1 MMLLG
6 CGLLLRI
13 WSRGLLMGRLGLLLR
28 IRRLR
33 CLKLWRLRLRLLLLL
48 IRRLRVR
55 GLGWRLLRIWRLL
68 LLGMRALL
76 VVIWSLALLPICTGT
91 LLSVRRNLLC
101 IRDAAHCTLR
111 PALHSHGIS
120 LGSLWPIRLS
130 GIAMSLLRPRLRS
143 LLLCVRVVSSVW
155 LRPHLPH
162 LIHWA

>member
-13 WSRGLLMGRLGLLLR
+13 WSWGLLMGWLGLLLR

-55 GLGWRLLRIWRLL
+55 GLGWRLLRIRRLL

-76 VVIWSLALLPICTGT
+76 VVIWSLALLPICTGS
-91 LLSVRRNLLC
+91 LLSIRRNLLC
-101 IRDAAHCTLR
+101 I
-111 PALHSHGIS
+111 
-120 LGSLWPIRLS
+120 
-130 GIAMSLLRPRLRS
+130 
-143 LLLCVRVVSSVW
+143 
-155 LRPHLPH
+155 
-162 LIHWA
+162 

>member
-1 MMLLG
+1 MLLG

-13 WSRGLLMGRLGLLLR
+13 WSWGLLMGRLGLLLR

-33 CLKLWRLRLRLLLLL
+33 CLKLWSLRLRLLLLL

-55 GLGWRLLRIWRLL
+55 GLGWSLLRIWRLL

-76 VVIWSLALLPICTGT
+76 VVIWSLALLPICVGT
-91 LLSVRRNLLC
+91 LLSVRWNLLR
-101 IRDAAHCTLR
+101 IRDAAHCTLC

-120 LGSLWPIRLS
+120 LGSLWPIGLS
-130 GIAMSLLRPRLRS
+130 WIAVSLLWPCLRS
-143 LLLCVRVVSSVW
+143 LLLCVGVVSSIR